1 MSDAYQDRVKL
12 MFLQVTGSY
21 LRDQGRRVFALA
33 VVGATAQRL
42 GMDLGENVETMTL
55 A

>member
-12 MFLQVTGSY
+12 MFLQV
-21 LRDQGRRVFALA
+21 
-33 VVGATAQRL
+33 GA
-42 GMDLGENVETMTL
+42 NVETMTL